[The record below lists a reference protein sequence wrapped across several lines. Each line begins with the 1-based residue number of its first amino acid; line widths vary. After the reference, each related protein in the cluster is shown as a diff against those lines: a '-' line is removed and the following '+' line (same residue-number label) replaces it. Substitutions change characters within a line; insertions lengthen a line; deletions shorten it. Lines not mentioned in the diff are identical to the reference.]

1 MKTRPWSILGHR
13 IVHGSMAKRRRTFL
27 DSPKLVWPVIV
38 LLTVLDGAGLYYLV
52 RSDAS
57 EVGRPAQPQAVAKPP
72 APKIPPSP
80 AMIEPPSVESVLK
93 SGTLIVISKKS
104 QNMFVFSDGALWAS
118 TPVSTGKRRHETPS
132 GVFPILQKRK
142 LHRSNI
148 YSGAPMPYMQRLT
161 WDGIALHAGRVPG
174 YPASHG
180 CVRVPRAFAQSL
192 FKLTKA
198 SATTV
203 MIGDD
208 PLETEAHAQQFALT
222 ATLPIRSAL
231 APPADPFRTGQ
242 LAIQLAL
249 AVVPQPQ
256 SLPIVAAPPP
266 VVAALANSTRSPRGQ
281 TIQLAAA
288 ASQAE
293 AEAHWAYLRRSRPDV
308 SRFEMSVEAA
318 MVKSRRV
325 YRLRIS
331 GSDAHNYCVKLK
343 SEGVSCINVS

>member
-1 MKTRPWSILGHR
+1 
-13 IVHGSMAKRRRTFL
+13 MAKWQRTFL

-38 LLTVLDGAGLYYLV
+38 LLTVMDGAGLYYLAM
-52 RSDAS
+52 SGTPDAALAA
-57 EVGRPAQPQAVAKPP
+57 AQPGPQAKPP
-72 APKIPPSP
+72 PKPPVPEVPPPP
-80 AMIEPPSVESVLK
+80 AMIEPPSVETVLR
-93 SGTLIVISKKS
+93 SGTLIVVSKKS

-192 FKLTKA
+192 FKLTNA

-203 MIGDD
+203 VIGDD
-208 PLETEAHAQQFALT
+208 PLETDVHAQQFALT
-222 ATLPIRSAL
+222 ANLPIRSAL
-231 APPADPFRTGQ
+231 APPADPLRTGQ

-266 VVAALANSTRSPRGQ
+266 AVAAPTNSTRSPRGQ

-288 ASQAE
+288 TSQAE
-293 AEAHWAYLRRSRPDV
+293 AEAHWARLLNSRPDL
-308 SRFEMSVEAA
+308 SRYEKSVEAA
-318 MVKSRRV
+318 VVKSRRV

-343 SEGVSCINVS
+343 SEGVSCLNVS